1 MKEIIVR
8 DEAEKDI
15 LKSYEWYEKKRKG
28 LDANFILCVDEA
40 MSRISRN
47 PQHYPSVLNPV
58 RRVFI
63 KRFPCSVYYIEK
75 TAEIIVFAVLHVR
88 QSSRKWKERT

>member
-47 PQHYPSVLNPV
+47 P
-58 RRVFI
+58 
-63 KRFPCSVYYIEK
+63 
-75 TAEIIVFAVLHVR
+75 
-88 QSSRKWKERT
+88 